1 MGRDDGEPEEETG
14 VERGVVGLTGLRGL
28 RGEQR

>member
-1 MGRDDGEPEEETG
+1 MGRDGGEPEEETG
-14 VERGVVGLTGLRGL
+14 VERELVGLRGLRGL